1 MISLTILFV
10 SLTIKN
16 SVGNVTEILSM
27 LDKDTH
33 TRQEIAENYGYLVE
47 KWGEWTVIGH
57 DGSAFEVAFINI
69 GAALF
74 SGLMK
79 TYLVLTIIS
88 FSTAIIV
95 GKVLFPKLSTYY
107 KDHNQDMV
115 NLATLETQSEIKKLK
130 KNKDKDKDKEKEWF

>member
-16 SVGNVTEILSM
+16 SVGNVTEIIQL
-27 LDKDTH
+27 LDKDVY
-33 TRQEIAENYGYLVE
+33 TRQEIAENYRYLVE

-57 DGSAFEVAFINI
+57 DGSAFEVSFINI

-79 TYLVLTIIS
+79 TYLILTIIS

-107 KDHNQDMV
+107 KDHNQDIV
-115 NLATLETQSEIKKLK
+115 NLATLETQAEVKKIAK
-130 KNKDKDKDKEKEWF
+130 KNKDKEKEWF